1 MRDFW
6 KSFLALQM
14 IVYEDNFVIAV
25 AKPNNMLVHHS
36 LMARNQSDEQSLVEL
51 LQETYNAAFF
61 PIHRLDRKTS
71 GIVLCSKE
79 KAFVAPFQAL
89 FTSDQIQKVY
99 YGIVR
104 GFPPKNGII
113 DSPVKGRDANV
124 YKTALTHF
132 ETLANVILPIP
143 VQPFPESRYSLVKL
157 LPKTGRMHQL
167 RIHVNKLNYPFIG
180 DPKYGDRFH
189 NRMFQAEF
197 GMSNLFLH
205 AASLLFQ
212 HPFLEK
218 EIRIRCS
225 FPEDWK
231 IISAQFHWDLSNL

>member
-1 MRDFW
+1 
-6 KSFLALQM
+6 M
-14 IVYEDNFVIAV
+14 ILYEDDFVIAV

-36 LMARNQSDEQSLVEL
+36 LMARNQSDEQTLVSL
-51 LQETYNAAFF
+51 LQEKYEKQYF

-71 GIVLCSKE
+71 GIVLCAKE

-104 GFPPKNGII
+104 GFPPKSGVI
-113 DSPVKGRDANV
+113 DSPVKGRDAKV
-124 YKTALTHF
+124 HKTALTHF
-132 ETLANVILPIP
+132 ETVANVTLPIP
-143 VQPFPESRYSLVKL
+143 VQPFPESRYSLIKL

-167 RIHVNKLNYPFIG
+167 RVHLNKINHPLIG

-189 NRMFQAEF
+189 NRMFQTEF
-197 GMSNLFLH
+197 KMSNLFLH
-205 AASLLFQ
+205 ATSLSFQ

-218 EIRIRCS
+218 AIVINCPFPKDWQEIAKR
-225 FPEDWK
+225 FKW
-231 IISAQFHWDLSNL
+231 NLP